1 MKRYSSPK
9 SQQGFTLIELMIVV
23 AIIGILA
30 SVALPA
36 YQDYTKR
43 AKVSEGILAGSACRT
58 TITEVIQSAAS
69 NAIIGANG
77 WGCEISETSSTKYVK
92 SVTTAATNAGNTGGA
107 VVTVTMR
114 NIGDGVDEKTIVLAP
129 CSESTQST
137 LGECKQ
143 PALGGNVATWLCGP
157 GLSNGFHQVLA
168 RFVPHSCQWYQLIL
182 VPFQKAASAAFF
194 MCMGPAPA
202 SAVAKQFPGAATSVR
217 VWANTRATGG
227 GGALTCSPWAM
238 HRPGDQPLEPR
249 HRDPPPTGAWKDHR
263 DCQVL
268 PGLRVQ
274 INPNQKPP
282 AKPLRLARRSSSHSG
297 PGL

>member
-1 MKRYSSPK
+1 MAVAQTRRICKLHREVSMKRYSSPK

-129 CSESTQST
+129 CSESTQAT

-157 GLSNGFHQVLA
+157 GLSNGVSIKYL
-168 RFVPHSCQWYQLIL
+168 PGSCRT
-182 VPFQKAASAAFF
+182 
-194 MCMGPAPA
+194 PA
-202 SAVAKQFPGAATSVR
+202 SGTS
-217 VWANTRATGG
+217 
-227 GGALTCSPWAM
+227 
-238 HRPGDQPLEPR
+238 
-249 HRDPPPTGAWKDHR
+249 
-263 DCQVL
+263 
-268 PGLRVQ
+268 
-274 INPNQKPP
+274 
-282 AKPLRLARRSSSHSG
+282 
-297 PGL
+297 